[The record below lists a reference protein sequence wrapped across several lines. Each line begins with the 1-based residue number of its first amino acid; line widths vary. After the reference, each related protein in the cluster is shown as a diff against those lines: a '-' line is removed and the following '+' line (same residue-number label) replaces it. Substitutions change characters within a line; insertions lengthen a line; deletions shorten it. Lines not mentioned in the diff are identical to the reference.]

1 MKQTIY
7 ICFSLI
13 LLLMIELKSDVNSI
27 AEKLFLFQPQIF
39 QVSDTTLTEVD
50 SLNLSIPD
58 SAEVSDSLVTTT
70 KSDIDSII
78 FSSAT
83 DSLIFDLKIKK
94 MYIYGSGDLR
104 YKETNL
110 KSGKIDVDFETS
122 NVEAFSYGYDSTSN
136 KELQTPVL
144 NDKGEEYK
152 GTRMRYNF
160 KTTRGFITYAATE
173 SDNTS
178 YSGAK
183 IKKVS
188 KDVFFVE
195 NGIYTTCDEEVP
207 HYCFIGHEMKVI
219 QKEQMIGKWIWLTF
233 GGVPFPIPLPFAVF
247 PLQSGRRSGII
258 PPAIGDRPGYGRYFS
273 RFGYFWAINDYMDAN
288 LTADYYTKG
297 GYSLAS
303 RFRYVKRYSFS
314 GTVEGGFSKL
324 HTGEITDAD
333 RTDQQDWRIRWVHN
347 QTLTPTS
354 RFDVNLEFLSG
365 NFINQNS
372 TDYNQLL
379 RNDIVSNASYYKNW
393 EEFGSSLSLN
403 YSRNQNLETGD
414 ITEYLPNMSF
424 SKSQFYPFRKKKR
437 VGEEEWYEKFGINYN
452 GQFQNRRLKEK
463 GQLNI
468 RGGINHNVGMGFS
481 TKIGY
486 INFNPNVSYRELWYN
501 KQVEVV
507 TGLSPKTGEDTV
519 YFNDVKRLGFV
530 RTFNMGVSA
539 STKLYGIL
547 QPNRMGIAAIRHTI
561 SPALSYNYQPDF
573 SEKKWG
579 YFGTYNDTSGKE
591 IKYNKYQREIFGGAG
606 SGESQ
611 SLAFRLDNIFEM
623 KTMVD
628 PRDTTAK
635 ENKLQLLNLSA
646 NISYNFAAD
655 SLKFSDIFVSYR
667 TQISDF
673 LSFAG
678 NSTYSLYKYDTK
690 INHEVNQFVLD
701 DGALARMKNFN
712 FSISASLSGDR
723 LKSQSQPTEG
733 AKIQD
738 EESAYQQQTGSTY
751 KGLYDDKEADFTIP
765 WSISLNYNYGLS
777 KSNPLKPNKFITVSG
792 SLDFNL
798 TPNWKFTT
806 SGSYDIVN
814 KQFSAPQ
821 IMISR
826 DLHCWLM
833 NFTWNPIGSYRG
845 YRFEIRVK
853 APQLQDLKVTKTDR
867 FFSGRR

>member
-1 MKQTIY
+1 
-7 ICFSLI
+7 
-13 LLLMIELKSDVNSI
+13 MIELRSEVNPFASNKLVFHPDSISVTEIAISNSDSSNVI
-27 AEKLFLFQPQIF
+27 AL
-39 QVSDTTLTEVD
+39 DD
-50 SLNLSIPD
+50 SLNSI
-58 SAEVSDSLVTTT
+58 DSLSTT

-78 FSSAT
+78 FSAAT

-160 KTTRGFITYAATE
+160 KTTKGFITYAATE

-195 NGIYTTCDEEVP
+195 NGVYTTCDEEVP
-207 HYCFIGHEMKVI
+207 HYCFVGHEMKVI

-233 GGVPFPIPLPFAVF
+233 GGVPFPVPLPFAVF

-297 GYSLAS
+297 GYSLVS

-314 GTVEGGFSKL
+314 GNVEGGFSKL

-354 RFDVNLEFLSG
+354 RFDVNMEFLSG
-365 NFINQNS
+365 NFIKQNS

-379 RNDIVSNASYYKNW
+379 RNDVVSNASYYKNW
-393 EEFGSSLSLN
+393 EEFGSSLSMN
-403 YSRNQNLETGD
+403 YSRNQNLENGN
-414 ITEYLPNMSF
+414 ISEYLPNMSF
-424 SKSQFYPFRKKKR
+424 SKSQFYPFKKKKR
-437 VGEEEWYEKFGINYN
+437 IGDEEWYEKLGINYN
-452 GQFQNRRLKEK
+452 GQFQNRRLKEN

-468 RGGINHNVGMGFS
+468 RGGINHTAGLGFS
-481 TKIGY
+481 SKIGY
-486 INFNPNVSYRELWYN
+486 ININPNISYRELWYN
-501 KQVEVV
+501 KQIEAI
-507 TGLSPKTGEDTV
+507 TGISPTTGADTV
-519 YFNDVKRLGFV
+519 YFNDVKKLGFV
-530 RTFNMGVSA
+530 RTFNTGVSA

-547 QPNRMGIAAIRHTI
+547 QPNKLGVAAIRHTI
-561 SPALSYNYQPDF
+561 SPSISYNYQPDF

-606 SGESQ
+606 EGESQ
-611 SLAFRLDNIFEM
+611 SIGFRVDNVFEL
-623 KTMVD
+623 KTTVD
-628 PRDTTAK
+628 SRDTTAK
-635 ENKLQLLNLSA
+635 EKKLQLLNLSG
-646 NISYNFAAD
+646 NINYNFAAD
-655 SLKFSDIFVSYR
+655 SLKFSDIFLSYR

-690 INHEVNQFVLD
+690 KNREVNQFVID
-701 DGALARMKNFN
+701 DGGFARMKNFN
-712 FSISASLSGDR
+712 FSISTSFSGDK

-733 AKIQD
+733 EKIQD
-738 EESAYQQQTGSTY
+738 VESAYQQQSGSTY
-751 KGLYDDKEADFTIP
+751 KGLYDDQEPDFTIP

-777 KSNPLKPNKFITVSG
+777 KTNPLDPKKYITLSG
-792 SLDFNL
+792 SFDFNL

-821 IMISR
+821 VMISR

>member
-1 MKQTIY
+1 MVELRSEVITFPVIVKLIYPDTI
-7 ICFSLI
+7 I
-13 LLLMIELKSDVNSI
+13 LGESTLFNSDSSVVAAVDDSASAI
-27 AEKLFLFQPQIF
+27 
-39 QVSDTTLTEVD
+39 D
-50 SLNLSIPD
+50 SLALSP
-58 SAEVSDSLVTTT
+58 

-78 FSSAT
+78 FSTAT
-83 DSLIFDLKIKK
+83 DSLIFDLKQKK
-94 MYIYGSGDLR
+94 MYIYGTGDLR

-110 KSGKIDVDFETS
+110 KSGKIHVDFETS

-152 GTRMRYNF
+152 GTRMLYNF
-160 KTTRGFITYAATE
+160 KTTKGFITYAATE

-188 KDVFFVE
+188 RDVFFVE
-195 NGIYTTCDEEVP
+195 NGLYTTCDEEVP

-258 PPAIGDRPGYGRYFS
+258 PPAIGDREGYGRYFS
-273 RFGYFWAINDYMDAN
+273 RFGYFWAMNDYMDAN

-303 RFRYVKRYSFS
+303 RFRYVKRYSFT
-314 GTVEGGFSKL
+314 GNIEGGFSKL

-333 RTDQQDWRIRWVHN
+333 RTDQQDWRIRWLHN

-354 RFDVNLEFLSG
+354 RFDVNMEFLSG
-365 NFINQNS
+365 NFIKQNS

-379 RNDIVSNASYYKNW
+379 RNDVVSNASYYKNW
-393 EEFGSSLSLN
+393 EEYGSSLSMN
-403 YSRNQNLETGD
+403 YSRNQNLETGN
-414 ITEYLPNMSF
+414 ITEYLPSMSF
-424 SKSQFYPFRKKKR
+424 SKSQFYPFKKKKR
-437 VGEEEWYEKFGINYN
+437 IGVEEWYEQFGINYN
-452 GQFQNRRLKEK
+452 GQFQNRRLKES

-468 RGGINHNVGMGFS
+468 RGGINHNIGLGFS
-481 TKIGY
+481 SKIGY
-486 INFNPNVSYRELWYN
+486 VNINPNGSYREIWYN
-501 KQVEVV
+501 KQMEAVKGVSST
-507 TGLSPKTGEDTV
+507 TGADTT
-519 YFNDVKRLGFV
+519 YFNDIKRLGFV

-547 QPNRMGIAAIRHTI
+547 QPNKMGIAAIRHTI
-561 SPALSYNYQPDF
+561 SPSISYNYQPDF
-573 SEKKWG
+573 SELKWG
-579 YFGTYNDTSGKE
+579 YFGTYRDSLGNE

-606 SGESQ
+606 VGESQ
-611 SLAFRLDNIFEM
+611 SLGFRLDNIFEM
-623 KTMVD
+623 KTTVD
-628 PRDTTAK
+628 QRDTTAK
-635 ENKLQLLNLSA
+635 EKKLQLLNLSA
-646 NISYNFAAD
+646 NINYNFAAD
-655 SLKFSDIFVSYR
+655 SLRFSDIYVSYR

-678 NSTYSLYKYDTK
+678 NSTYSLYKYDEK
-690 INHEVNQFVLD
+690 INGEVNQFIIK
-701 DGALARMKNFN
+701 DGSGLARMKNFN

-723 LKSQSQPTEG
+723 LKSQSPPVEG
-733 AKIQD
+733 EKFQD
-738 EESAYQQQTGSTY
+738 DQESAYQQQTGSSY
-751 KGLYDDKEADFTIP
+751 KGLYDDKEPDFTMP
-765 WSISLNYNYGLS
+765 WSVSLNYNYGLS
-777 KSNPLKPNKFITVSG
+777 KTNPFNPNKYITLSG

-806 SGSYDIVN
+806 SGSYDIIN

-821 IMISR
+821 VMISR